1 MHVRAASG
9 RGGKDKA
16 GSRAAAWP
24 AEAANRP
31 VPAPHSRKADSG
43 RTPPH
48 PQPGANPSGSH
59 ERQAQYFTAPTLLAT
74 LTEAEFRSPQG
85 RTNRTSMA
93 APWPAATAPCS
104 ILSTGY
110 FNPPHFP
117 CLKGRISGEVRS
129 KSFITCS

>member
-31 VPAPHSRKADSG
+31 VPASHSRKANSG

-48 PQPGANPSGSH
+48 PSAGSKPFWQPREAGTVL
-59 ERQAQYFTAPTLLAT
+59 YCPTLLAT

-85 RTNRTSMA
+85 RTNHTSTA

-117 CLKGRISGEVRS
+117 CIKGRISGEVRS